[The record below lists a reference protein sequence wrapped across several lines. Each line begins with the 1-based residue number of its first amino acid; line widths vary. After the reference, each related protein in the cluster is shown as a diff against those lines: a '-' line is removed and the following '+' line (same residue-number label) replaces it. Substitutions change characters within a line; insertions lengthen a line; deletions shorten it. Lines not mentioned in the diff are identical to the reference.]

1 MYHCPFILAPSHV
14 PLHILDSVAQ
24 AMTIR
29 LLIDEASYAA
39 LHGFSHLVP
48 IPINTSKRMG
58 QGVFAPKSRPLGSIY
73 SVGNQFFSPPIAI
86 PMLLLPSIALY
97 QLQIII
103 LCNCRPWI
111 QCFPLTT
118 MVPIV
123 PYSFNRLNIF
133 KPLFNWIKYS

>member
-1 MYHCPFILAPSHV
+1 MKLLIVVMRLIMYHCPFILAPSHV

-73 SVGNQFFSPPIAI
+73 SVGNQFFFPSNCHTYVAFALHSP
-86 PMLLLPSIALY
+86 LSTSDYHTL
-97 QLQIII
+97 
-103 LCNCRPWI
+103 
-111 QCFPLTT
+111 
-118 MVPIV
+118 
-123 PYSFNRLNIF
+123 
-133 KPLFNWIKYS
+133 